1 MVFIGF
7 VGMRYVSPKED
18 GGMGIRLIRSMN
30 EALTTKWL
38 WRFASEDEVL
48 WKKVIV
54 CKKYDSGRLGW

>member
-38 WRFASEDEVL
+38 WRFASEDDVL
-48 WKKVIV
+48 
-54 CKKYDSGRLGW
+54 